1 MFLNN
6 FAWRNYIFPF
16 CLVAKCCVI
25 STFLLLELRQAADGG
40 GVNDFYHYLIPI
52 KRCREGGTS
61 AVMPGLRRSI
71 QAVLDE

>member
-52 KRCREGGTS
+52 KRCREGGDISCHAWSKKINT
-61 AVMPGLRRSI
+61 GCLG
-71 QAVLDE
+71 